1 MPAVLVVQELLVT
14 QLGQAQHQQEQAATT
29 AEVVAVVQTMLLDVH
44 HKAVDLAVAVLAVAG
59 LEMEMLAQELQ
70 ILEAEAEELAFVV
83 EMDYQE
89 LAVAV

>member
-1 MPAVLVVQELLVT
+1 VLAVQELLVT

-44 HKAVDLAVAVLAVAG
+44 HKAVDLAVAVLAVAE

-70 ILEAEAEELAFVV
+70 ILEAEAEELVSVALMDILVLVV
-83 EMDYQE
+83 VD
-89 LAVAV
+89 